1 MEITSQELREKIKN
15 GDKIVVDFYATWCG
29 PCKIM
34 KPMFEKVAKNL
45 EMENSDIKMYT
56 FNIET
61 DRELAVELELR
72 SVPTIKG
79 FANGTEV
86 FTEIGLKQTNVITD
100 LVNRLK

>member
-86 FTEIGLKQTNVITD
+86 FTEIGLKQTNVITE